1 MIEDFDDF
9 PTVGLTGFDE
19 WMTKLFVCMVVSKFL
34 NVTELGG
41 LDRGHWR
48 TYYDMG
54 YSPQEAFEE
63 DLTAY
68 GD

>member
-1 MIEDFDDF
+1 
-9 PTVGLTGFDE
+9 
-19 WMTKLFVCMVVSKFL
+19 VSKFL